1 MSPSASARLRRLWLN
16 IHLWLGLG
24 FALLLV
30 PIGLS
35 GSLLVWHDHVDA
47 LINPARY
54 AVSAGP
60 AAAPSVLLESAK
72 KAVDGFQTMAV
83 RMPEGQGWPA
93 TVMAREPRGP
103 NATGRPRFM
112 TVYLDPPTGK
122 VLDVVETRETVI
134 NFLHRFHENLTIP
147 EFNGRSIVGWVG
159 VAMLILSLSGIY
171 LWWPRNAGFVK
182 GMRWTRGPTLSLN
195 LHHMLGFWISIPL
208 AVVSL
213 TGIYLGFPQQGR
225 DLLSTVAPMSQ
236 RGGGGFNQPLARQT
250 NLNIDAAAAAAVAA
264 EPGRTP
270 AAIFFPPQ
278 QNPAWRIQMRSG
290 HSDDLSTVMIDDRSG
305 TASKV
310 AALSGDRIALWIRWI
325 HEGSNAGMLWRVLV
339 FLCGVFPT
347 IFAVT
352 GCLIWLRR
360 RQGRKATQDSKGMP
374 QLDAASETAY
384 R

>member
-1 MSPSASARLRRLWLN
+1 MSPSASARLRRIWLN

-24 FALLLV
+24 LALLLV

-47 LINPARY
+47 LINPSRY
-54 AVSAGP
+54 AVSSGP
-60 AAAPSVLLESAK
+60 AASPSILLASAT
-72 KAVDGFQTMAV
+72 KALDGFQPTVV
-83 RMPEGQGWPA
+83 RLPEGSGWPA
-93 TVMAREPRGP
+93 TVMAREMRGP

-112 TVYLDPPTGK
+112 IVYLDPPTGK
-122 VLDVVETRETVI
+122 VLDAVEARTTLI

-147 EFNGRSIVGWVG
+147 EYNGRSIVGWVG

-182 GMRWTRGPTLSLN
+182 GLRWTRGPTLSLN
-195 LHHMLGFWISIPL
+195 LHHTLGFWISIPL

-225 DLLSTVAPMSQ
+225 DLLSTVAPMTP
-236 RGGGGFNQPLARQT
+236 RAGGGFNQPLARQT
-250 NLNIDAAAAAAVAA
+250 NLNIDAAAAAAIAA

-290 HSDDLSTVMIDDRSG
+290 HSDDLSTVMVDDRSG
-305 TASKV
+305 TANKV
-310 AALSGDRIALWIRWI
+310 TPLSGDRIAFWIRWI

-339 FLCGVFPT
+339 FLTGVFPT

-352 GCLIWLRR
+352 GLFIWLRKR
-360 RQGRKATQDSKGMP
+360 GVRQQGRRVEGVP
-374 QLDAASETAY
+374 QLDAAE
-384 R
+384 

>member
-24 FALLLV
+24 LALLLV

-54 AVSAGP
+54 AVSSGP
-60 AAAPSVLLESAK
+60 AAAPSTLLASAT
-72 KAVDGFQTMAV
+72 KALDGFQPMV
-83 RMPEGQGWPA
+83 IRMPEEQGRPA

-112 TVYLDPPTGK
+112 TVYLDPPTAK
-122 VLDVVETRETVI
+122 VLEVVEARSTFI

-171 LWWPRNAGFVK
+171 LWWPRNAGFAK
-182 GMRWTRGPTLSLN
+182 GLRWTRGPTLSLN
-195 LHHMLGFWISIPL
+195 LHHTLGFWISIPL

-225 DLLSTVAPMSQ
+225 DILSTVAPMSQ

-250 NLNIDAAAAAAVAA
+250 SLNIDAAAAAAVAA

-270 AAIFFPPQ
+270 VAIFFPPQ
-278 QNPAWRIQMRSG
+278 QNPAWRIQMRSAG
-290 HSDDLSTVMIDDRSG
+290 SDDLSTVMVDDRSG

-310 AALSGDRIALWIRWI
+310 MPLSGDRIALWIRWI
-325 HEGSNAGMLWRVLV
+325 HEGSHTNSIWQVLV
-339 FLCGVFPT
+339 FLSGLFPT

-352 GCLIWLRR
+352 GMLIWMRKR
-360 RQGRKATQDSKGMP
+360 SIRKAGEQRLGATP
-374 QLDAASETAY
+374 QLDAAE
-384 R
+384 

>member
-1 MSPSASARLRRLWLN
+1 MSPSASARLRRIWLN
-16 IHLWLGLG
+16 IHLWLGVGL
-24 FALLLV
+24 ALLLV

-47 LINPARY
+47 LINPQRY
-54 AVSAGP
+54 AVSSGP
-60 AAAPSVLLESAK
+60 AASPSTLLASAT
-72 KAVDGFQTMAV
+72 KALDGFQPTVV
-83 RMPEGQGWPA
+83 RLPEGAGWPA
-93 TVMAREPRGP
+93 TVTAREPRGP
-103 NATGRPRFM
+103 NATGRPRFI

-122 VLDVVETRETVI
+122 VLEVVETRSTFI
-134 NFLHRFHENLTIP
+134 NILHRFHENLTIP
-147 EFNGRSIVGWVG
+147 EYNGRSIVGWVG

-171 LWWPRNAGFVK
+171 LWWPRNAGFAK
-182 GMRWTRGPTLSLN
+182 GLRWTRGPTLSLN

-225 DLLSTVAPMSQ
+225 DLLSTVAPVTP
-236 RGGGGFNQPLARQT
+236 RAGGGFNQPLARQI
-250 NLNIDAAAAAAVAA
+250 NLNIDAAAAAAIAA

-278 QNPAWRIQMRSG
+278 QNPIWRIQMRSG
-290 HSDDLSTVMIDDRSG
+290 HSDALSTVMVDDRSG
-305 TASKV
+305 TANKV
-310 AALSGDRIALWIRWI
+310 TPLSGDRIALWIRWI

-339 FLCGVFPT
+339 FLSGVFPT

-352 GCLIWLRR
+352 GVLIWLRHR
-360 RQGRKATQDSKGMP
+360 AGRKAAQGLKAMQP
-374 QLDAASETAY
+374 LDAAAESAY

>member
-1 MSPSASARLRRLWLN
+1 MPGPTNARLRRLWLN
-16 IHLWLGLG
+16 FHLWLGLG
-24 FALLLV
+24 LALLLV

-47 LINPARY
+47 LINPVRY
-54 AVSAGP
+54 AVSSGP
-60 AAAPSVLLESAK
+60 AAAPSALLASAT
-72 KAVDGFQTMAV
+72 KALDGFQPMVV
-83 RMPEGQGWPA
+83 RLPEGQGWPA
-93 TVMAREPRGP
+93 TVTARESRGP

-122 VLDVVETRETVI
+122 VLEVVETRSTFV

-182 GMRWTRGPTLSLN
+182 GLRWTRGPTLSLN
-195 LHHMLGFWISIPL
+195 LHHTLGFWISIPL

-225 DLLSTVAPMSQ
+225 DFLSTVAPMSQ

-278 QNPAWRIQMRSG
+278 QNPAWRIQMRSAG
-290 HSDDLSTVMIDDRSG
+290 SEDLSTVMVDDRG
-305 TASKV
+305 GAASTV
-310 AALSGDRIALWIRWI
+310 TPLSGDRIALWIRWI
-325 HEGSNAGMLWRVLV
+325 HEGSHTNSIWQVLV
-339 FLCGVFPT
+339 FLSGQFPS

-352 GCLIWLRR
+352 GMLIWIRKRLI
-360 RQGRKATQDSKGMP
+360 RKAGEQRLGTTP
-374 QLDAASETAY
+374 QLDAAE
-384 R
+384 